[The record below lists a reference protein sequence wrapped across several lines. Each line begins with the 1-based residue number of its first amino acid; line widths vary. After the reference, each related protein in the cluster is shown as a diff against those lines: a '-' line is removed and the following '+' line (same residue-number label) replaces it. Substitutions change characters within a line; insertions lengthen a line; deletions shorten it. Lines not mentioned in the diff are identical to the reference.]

1 MNDNNPL
8 VARHDQL
15 GFIKAGAVGLVGGF
29 EWRRLG
35 KEQCAGAAPQRAQP
49 EYNKQT
55 GEYGCRQQKRH
66 QASEEHRPIGIGV
79 EGAKAKLLQVIA
91 QEQLELG
98 IEQDR
103 KKTPIIK
110 VSRIS
115 RHFIIRDTCLATMSG
130 GQGLFELLIGGL
142 GPD

>member
-1 MNDNNPL
+1 VWRFDPVTAVGIDMNDNNPL

-15 GFIKAGAVGLVGGF
+15 GFIKASAVGLVGGF

-103 KKTPIIK
+103 KKPPHHQ
-110 VSRIS
+110 S
-115 RHFIIRDTCLATMSG
+115 
-130 GQGLFELLIGGL
+130 Q
-142 GPD
+142 